1 MRRVSKLHN
10 HVDRLR
16 AYEHAGL
23 HLGELVLADLDR
35 SAMRAAT
42 IYRTRVARPAATTIS
57 TEEKYMPHY
66 LSYTQ
71 RSDMITTNAWER
83 WTRNGLGL
91 DADDRIETEKT
102 VRDAVQN
109 TYVEGIADSEW
120 MAAALNRLGAAQ

>member
-1 MRRVSKLHN
+1 
-10 HVDRLR
+10 
-16 AYEHAGL
+16 
-23 HLGELVLADLDR
+23 
-35 SAMRAAT
+35 
-42 IYRTRVARPAATTIS
+42 
-57 TEEKYMPHY
+57 MPHY